1 MIAQMPEECFMFFW
15 LLLGKERLPL
25 SSGAEKLIGESLRE
39 ALLSTSRMRGRFCL
53 NRLQARLGV
62 NSSLGWIAG
71 LCGFQ
76 ALLKLPSSLLLAV
89 CLLLK
94 APMFDT
100 GQWEESSK
108 GRYPEH
114 EFLRSVAP
122 ARAESPSCRVIPAS
136 SRCRVGRELCAAGT
150 QGPTGWLLP
159 CHCWGCKVEC
169 LQYGL
174 ENQMHPDL
182 CLSHLR
188 W

>member
-1 MIAQMPEECFMFFW
+1 MAFPFLEKEGFVLEGKENVSGKPSCSEQSGLICEYLASNHGPTVPEECFMFFW

-100 GQWEESSK
+100 GQREESSK

-114 EFLRSVAP
+114 GFLRSVPP
-122 ARAESPSCRVIPAS
+122 ARA
-136 SRCRVGRELCAAGT
+136 
-150 QGPTGWLLP
+150 
-159 CHCWGCKVEC
+159 
-169 LQYGL
+169 
-174 ENQMHPDL
+174 
-182 CLSHLR
+182 
-188 W
+188 

>member
-1 MIAQMPEECFMFFW
+1 MFQENHPAVSRVDSFVSIWLLITGPPWAVSELGSVIAQMPEECFVIFFFFFFFW
-15 LLLGKERLPL
+15 FLGKEKLPL

-39 ALLSTSRMRGRFCL
+39 ALLSTSRMKGRFCL
-53 NRLQARLGV
+53 NRLQARLSV

-100 GQWEESSK
+100 GQWEQSSK

-114 EFLRSVAP
+114 GFLRSMPP
-122 ARAESPSCRVIPAS
+122 ARA
-136 SRCRVGRELCAAGT
+136 
-150 QGPTGWLLP
+150 
-159 CHCWGCKVEC
+159 
-169 LQYGL
+169 
-174 ENQMHPDL
+174 
-182 CLSHLR
+182 
-188 W
+188 

>member
-1 MIAQMPEECFMFFW
+1 MELRELQKKKKSFFFFFFF
-15 LLLGKERLPL
+15 LFLGKEKLPL

-39 ALLSTSRMRGRFCL
+39 ALLSTSRMKGRFCL
-53 NRLQARLGV
+53 NRLQARLSV

-100 GQWEESSK
+100 GQWEQSSK

-114 EFLRSVAP
+114 GFLRSVPP
-122 ARAESPSCRVIPAS
+122 ARA
-136 SRCRVGRELCAAGT
+136 
-150 QGPTGWLLP
+150 
-159 CHCWGCKVEC
+159 
-169 LQYGL
+169 
-174 ENQMHPDL
+174 
-182 CLSHLR
+182 
-188 W
+188 